1 MVSDKSERSLRVKA
15 EGIELVVPAGSS
27 VSIGR
32 ESDSTLTLHDDRVSR
47 RHGVLTTDTQGWIY
61 TDLNSANGSF
71 INGQRVQSVR
81 VGPETIIASRPIRRY
96 TGQRSGPATR
106 RMPFRRMSAIQVT
119 FVSPFERSK
128 RASCDCQVEFR
139 SQELRRW

>member
-47 RHGVLTTDTQGWIY
+47 RHGVLTTDAQGW
-61 TDLNSANGSF
+61 TDVSGVY
-71 INGQRVQSVR
+71 RE
-81 VGPETIIASRPIRRY
+81 ETGHLDSDR
-96 TGQRSGPATR
+96 
-106 RMPFRRMSAIQVT
+106 FN
-119 FVSPFERSK
+119 
-128 RASCDCQVEFR
+128 
-139 SQELRRW
+139 